1 MYKFYITELRQDII
15 LHKTVALQ
23 LSFLL

>member
-1 MYKFYITELRQDII
+1 MYKFYITELKQDII

-23 LSFLL
+23 LSFLM